1 MSFGRCRWSD
11 YDLSLQLQRDCART
25 VLTTLQTTASRHSHW
40 RIFGTRTWDSSP
52 SFCYK
57 LCKVIFCYTLPN
69 KLSRRFFSV
78 IRSLLLAT
86 LRGRAKEYKM
96 SEIRNVAL
104 LSHSGAGKTSLVEA
118 MLYRAKLKGSLGSID
133 NGTTSSDYTPE
144 EQQRKISIYTTVH
157 PLTWNGHAFNIL
169 DTPGYA
175 DFVGDIRGAQMAAD
189 GAIIVVSAV
198 SGVAVGTERV
208 WASSEERELNRMIVI
223 NKMDRENAD
232 FFRTMSDIETTL
244 PGNIAAIQVPIGQAE
259 NFKGIVDLLHMQ
271 AYAWPKGDPEKIDMP
286 SEVAGLAKEYR
297 NKLVEAIV
305 ETDNELME
313 QYLSDVEIENE
324 KLLEAF
330 YSAVRRNELTP
341 VLLTSATQV
350 MGISLLLEFMTN
362 GVRFVEDHK
371 PLPTVYGSAP
381 KLGSDGPFSARV
393 FKTMIDPYMGKVT
406 MMRVLSGSIKT
417 GDVLQDSSSHNGST
431 NASPEVR
438 AAHLYVPHGKDL
450 KEVQELKAGMIGAV
464 TKADFFQTGDT
475 LCTKEQVFE
484 LVPIPFPEPVMAL
497 ALFPKTRSDDDKLM
511 SGLQKLLDEDPTLRL
526 ERNAE
531 THETVLWGMGHIHL
545 EVALQ
550 KLKDRY
556 HVDVDTATP
565 KITYR
570 ETIKGKGD
578 ARYRHKKQSGGA
590 GQFAEVAL
598 RVEPL
603 PRGSGF
609 EFGNAVVGG
618 TIPTQFIPSCEKG
631 IRSALE
637 KGILGGFQVVD
648 IKATVY
654 DGKDHPVDSKDIAFQ
669 TAAAHAF
676 TEAVQQA
683 QPCLLEPIALVKV
696 YVPDR
701 FTGDII
707 SDLNVRRGRILGM
720 DSEGTVSVV
729 SAHVPMAELQNY
741 SADLRSKT
749 GGRGTFSLKFEHYAE
764 VPQHLVERILA
775 ERKKAA

>member
-1 MSFGRCRWSD
+1 
-11 YDLSLQLQRDCART
+11 
-25 VLTTLQTTASRHSHW
+25 
-40 RIFGTRTWDSSP
+40 
-52 SFCYK
+52 
-57 LCKVIFCYTLPN
+57 
-69 KLSRRFFSV
+69 
-78 IRSLLLAT
+78 
-86 LRGRAKEYKM
+86 M
-96 SEIRNVAL
+96 SEIRNVVL
-104 LSHSGAGKTSLVEA
+104 LSHSGAGKTSLLEA
-118 MLYRAKLKGSLGSID
+118 MLYRAKLKGSLGSVEH
-133 NGTTSSDYTPE
+133 GTTSSDYTPE

-157 PLTWNGHAFNIL
+157 PLTWEGYAFNIL

-175 DFVGDIRGAQMAAD
+175 DFVGDSRGAQIAAD

-208 WASSEERELNRMIVI
+208 WASSAERELNKMIVI
-223 NKMDRENAD
+223 NKLDRENAD
-232 FFRTMSDIETTL
+232 FFRTMTDLETTL

-271 AYAWPKGDPEKIDMP
+271 AYAWPKGEPEKIDMP
-286 SEVAGLAKEYR
+286 ASVVGVAEEYR
-297 NKLVEAIV
+297 SKLIEAVV

-313 QYLSDVEIENE
+313 QYLSDAEMDNE

-350 MGISLLLEFMTN
+350 MGIKLLLDFMTH
-362 GVRFVEDHK
+362 GVRFVEDHE
-371 PLPTVYGSAP
+371 PLPTIHGDAP
-381 KLGSDGPFSARV
+381 KLGSNGPFSARV
-393 FKTMIDPYMGKVT
+393 FKTMIDPYMGKVSL
-406 MMRVLSGSIKT
+406 MRVLSGSVKT
-417 GDVLQDSSSHNGST
+417 GDVLQDSSSHADTT
-431 NASPEVR
+431 NSNPEIR

-464 TKADFFQTGDT
+464 TKAEAFQTGDT
-475 LCTKEQVFE
+475 LCSREQVFE
-484 LVPIPFPEPVMAL
+484 LVPIPFPEPVTAL

-511 SGLQKLLDEDPTLRL
+511 GGLQKLLDEDPTLRL
-526 ERNAE
+526 ERNSE

-556 HVDVDTATP
+556 HVEVDTTLP

-570 ETIKGKGD
+570 ETIHAKGD
-578 ARYRHKKQSGGA
+578 ARYRHKKQSGGS

-603 PRGSGF
+603 PRNSGF
-609 EFGNAVVGG
+609 EFANAVVGG

-631 IRSALE
+631 VRGALD
-637 KGILGGFQVVD
+637 KGILGGFQTVD
-648 IKATVY
+648 VRATVY

-676 TEAVQQA
+676 TEAMQQA
-683 QPCLLEPIALVKV
+683 QPCLLEPVALVKV

-707 SDLNVRRGRILGM
+707 SDMNSRRGRILGM
-720 DSEGTVSVV
+720 DTEGTVSVV

-749 GGRGTFSLKFEHYAE
+749 GGRGTFSLKQEHYAE

-775 ERKKAA
+775 DRKEAA